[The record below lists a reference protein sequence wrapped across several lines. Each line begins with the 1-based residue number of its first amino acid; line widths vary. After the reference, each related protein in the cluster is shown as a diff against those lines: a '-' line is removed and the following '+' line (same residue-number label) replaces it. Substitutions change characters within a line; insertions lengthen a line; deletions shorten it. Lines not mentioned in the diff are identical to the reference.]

1 MQTLGEGLSGVLS
14 DRDIEF
20 LRQQA
25 IKETDSLDTAMLKA
39 QQIRNR
45 MASTITENYNIDSQY
60 FNMAPFESIVEK
72 VGAAGEQGFGAFV
85 QDLANAK
92 MNLD

>member
-1 MQTLGEGLSGVLS
+1 MS

-45 MASTITENYNIDSQY
+45 LSQNIRENFEIDSQY
-60 FNMAPFESIVEK
+60 FNMEPYRNLVDLVE
-72 VGAAGEQGFGAFV
+72 ASGEQGEGSFISDLSGAS
-85 QDLANAK
+85 L
-92 MNLD
+92 NLD